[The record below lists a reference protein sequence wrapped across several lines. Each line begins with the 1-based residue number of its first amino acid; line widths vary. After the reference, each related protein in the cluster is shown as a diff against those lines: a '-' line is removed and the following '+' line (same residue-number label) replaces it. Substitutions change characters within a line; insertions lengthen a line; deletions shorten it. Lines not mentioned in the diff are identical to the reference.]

1 MDRAKTD
8 HFLVETESAFQGRGV
23 VATPARAVGEHPPT
37 ILMSRDSFALDLLCK
52 VIAVCAVVLV
62 GTAHY
67 HHWTVL
73 YPKRAIVSIVAYL
86 TTEFQ
91 RIVHIQA

>member
-1 MDRAKTD
+1 MGK
-8 HFLVETESAFQGRGV
+8 
-23 VATPARAVGEHPPT
+23 HPLP
-37 ILMSRDSFALDLLCK
+37 ISPSRPRFALDLLCK

>member
-1 MDRAKTD
+1 MKYR
-8 HFLVETESAFQGRGV
+8 SYY
-23 VATPARAVGEHPPT
+23 
-37 ILMSRDSFALDLLCK
+37 ALNTLCQ

-86 TTEFQ
+86 TTEFE